1 MNNSLTAH
9 KVRAQLQRF
18 LGVLSPRFSVPE
30 LKFLGDMLY
39 GIQAAKDVKLSCIGR
54 ALDEDI
60 PLRKT
65 EMRLGRNLGREGF
78 AGRVFDAIAREGARN
93 IGKDTVIAV
102 DPTDIRKLYAR
113 KMENLAA
120 VRDGDKDEPGRGY
133 WLCAAVSCQSG
144 GRRITPLHL
153 RLWSHEADGFVSE
166 NAEMFAAIDAVRAHA
181 GRRGIYAI
189 DRGGD
194 RDEVF
199 NHLADNKL
207 GFVIRLVGNRN
218 LVSRKREALAE
229 RLAGKCKMRYAETIR
244 RETPEG
250 EKVYAIEYGSMPVRL
265 PHRDEELRIV
275 AVRGFGDKPMMLLTT
290 LASEGSRKSHWQA
303 VEGYLTRW
311 RVEDAIRFVKQSYR
325 LEDIRLLAEE
335 HDGGR
340 AGDGALRRR
349 LPRRGRAP
357 QHPREQHHPRLQAAL
372 RCSGVPLLRH
382 RRWHRHALPALRRV
396 DAQAPARRHPRT
408 PRAAPLFEFLKKNNS
423 KNGGSPQNKH
433 LTKAPLRL

>member
-1 MNNSLTAH
+1 
-9 KVRAQLQRF
+9 
-18 LGVLSPRFSVPE
+18 VPE

-113 KMENLAA
+113 KMENLAT
-120 VRDGDKDEPGRGY
+120 VRDGDKDELGRGY

-153 RLWSHEADGFVSE
+153 RLWSHEADDFVSE
-166 NAEMFAAIDAVRAHA
+166 NAEIFAAIDAVRAHA

-218 LVSRKREALAE
+218 LVFRKREALAE

-265 PHRDEELRIV
+265 PHRDEELRLV
-275 AVRGFGDKPMMLLTT
+275 VVRGFGDKPMMLLTT

-325 LEDIRLLAEE
+325 LEDIRLL
-335 HDGGR
+335 DYTR
-340 AGDGALRRR
+340 LRNMMAVVLATAHFAAAYLGEGVRRSILVSNITRVSRR
-349 LPRRGRAP
+349 LFGVAEFHYYAIADGIATLFRRYGGWTRKPPPDDTPA
-357 QHPREQHHPRLQAAL
+357 HPEL
-372 RCSGVPLLRH
+372 
-382 RRWHRHALPALRRV
+382 
-396 DAQAPARRHPRT
+396 
-408 PRAAPLFEFLKKNNS
+408 PLFS
-423 KNGGSPQNKH
+423 SS
-433 LTKAPLRL
+433 